1 MCQVRRYTKLHDAV
15 DMVLIS
21 RCMPK
26 HYIAIHNSR
35 KISRTKK
42 SNQVN
47 VRFEPEFYERLKE
60 ACSLQEHAEGQLVR
74 ILTEWALPFYEQCGS
89 VKDLKHLYPFK
100 QTNQAQRPEEKIKE
114 IK

>member
-1 MCQVRRYTKLHDAV
+1 MKISV
-15 DMVLIS
+15 DKVLRL
-21 RCMPK
+21 RCMTK
-26 HYIAIHNSR
+26 RYIAIHNGR
-35 KISRTKK
+35 EKSRTKK

-89 VKDLKHLYPFK
+89 VKDLKHFYPFK
-100 QTNQAQRPEEKIKE
+100 RPEEKIESVK
-114 IK
+114 